1 MKKVSD
7 KFWRGMLG
15 FDPCIEQKK
24 LFIEESL
31 KDKVSLGEICGRY
44 QMPELFILGRKD
56 PSEPVEFQGEMIT
69 ISEIEKRFPFKRII
83 ILKTRQ

>member
-31 KDKVSLGEICGRY
+31 KDKVSLGEVCGRY

-56 PSEPVEFQGEMIT
+56 PSEPVEFLDEMIT
-69 ISEIEKRFPFKRII
+69 IAEYRKDFH
-83 ILKTRQ
+83 LKEL